1 MIRLVVVLLAPALAA
16 CSSCGK
22 GARTPAPAAP
32 ETAAPA
38 PASTRSTVYDDEG
51 IRLPREELAFGTPV
65 PVGLERSTSGKGWIR
80 FSGPVRPREVIDFY
94 RRYLTLPEGTA
105 PHEVGNATQFRDAR
119 PRQPGNPGRPVEVRV
134 ISEGRGMRTGLLIL
148 DIVQLEKA
156 GDKAWEKEP
165 IVDPRKWQP
174 SSPGEKVP
182 SDLL

>member
-119 PRQPGNPGRPVEVRV
+119 
-134 ISEGRGMRTGLLIL
+134 RTGLLIL